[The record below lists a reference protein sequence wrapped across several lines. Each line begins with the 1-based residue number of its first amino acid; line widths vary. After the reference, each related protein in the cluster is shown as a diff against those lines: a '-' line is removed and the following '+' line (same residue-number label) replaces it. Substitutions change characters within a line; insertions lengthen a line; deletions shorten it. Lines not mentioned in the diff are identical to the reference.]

1 MPAVRPSATALA
13 AAPGAASAAAFHD
26 IAGDLRQRFAAARQA
41 GQRHREAAAG
51 IGLSE
56 GEAAALHC
64 AAAGVPATTGGLRS
78 VRLRGPW
85 LDLLRALEPCGPLM
99 ALTRNQVAVHEKTGV
114 YTGLAAQG
122 PVGLALGDDIDLRL
136 FFQHWKLGYAM
147 HEPAGSNGAAPTLS
161 LQFFDAHGTAVH
173 KIYPRPGTDLE
184 RWHAVAQ
191 DYADSVGALP
201 TWTPAPADDAP
212 PSDEGIDTAALAQ
225 AWGAL
230 RDTHEFHGLLQQH
243 RLERQQA
250 LRLMEGRFTRRLP
263 TDALRRLLQAAA
275 ASAQPIMVFVGNP
288 GCIQIHTGPVQRVE
302 VLGPWLNV
310 LDAGFNLHVREDE
323 LAAAWA
329 VDKPTS
335 DGTVSSLEVFDA
347 QRRLVLQCFGARKP
361 GQPEAAGWRAL
372 LQALKEG
379 R

>member
-1 MPAVRPSATALA
+1 MRPALSTSSAATSVR
-13 AAPGAASAAAFHD
+13 ASAPLHDTAA
-26 IAGDLRQRFAAARQA
+26 DLRQRFEAARQT
-41 GQRHREAAAG
+41 GLRHREAATRL
-51 IGLSE
+51 GLSE
-56 GEAAALHC
+56 GEAAALHS
-64 AAAGVPATTGGLRS
+64 AAAGVAADAPGLRS

-99 ALTRNQVAVHEKTGV
+99 ALTRNDAAVHEKTGS

-122 PVGLALGDDIDLRL
+122 PVALALGEDIDLR
-136 FFQHWKLGYAM
+136 FFFNHWKTGYAL
-147 HEPAGSNGAAPTLS
+147 HEPARQAGGMPTLS
-161 LQFFDAHGTAVH
+161 LQFFDAHGTAMH
-173 KIYPRPGTDLE
+173 KIYPRAGTDLSH
-184 RWHAVAQ
+184 WHTVAD
-191 DYADSVGALP
+191 DYADAVGAWP
-201 TWTPAPADDAP
+201 VFTPPPAEDPP
-212 PSDEGIDTAALAQ
+212 PSDAGIDVISFAQ
-225 AWGAL
+225 AWAAL
-230 RDTHEFHGLLQQH
+230 RDTHEFHGLLKH
-243 RLERQQA
+243 HGVERHQA
-250 LRLMEGRFTRRLP
+250 LRLMQGRFTQPLP

-302 VLGPWLNV
+302 VLGAWLNV
-310 LDAGFNLHVREDE
+310 LDAGFNLHVREDL

-361 GQPEAAGWRAL
+361 GQPESPGWRAL
-372 LQALKEG
+372 LQAVKAG